1 MRVRQSVP
9 SFGALH
15 LAVGMN
21 FSVPETT
28 DIWSAD
34 KTALVPFIT
43 ELTVRYTTRVCALT
57 GTQGCVRERD
67 FRANHSVALAH
78 CQGLSGWT
86 DWGGGG
92 CRCRCAFLSR
102 SATHTRANQTQKASV
117 RMYVSPAAPDPSNS
131 TVALVESDD
140 GSVFLTDGRL
150 LAVQDL
156 TLEVGSSITLEATVR
171 DRFGIVVVRSAL
183 CCCWDPYCMP

>member
-1 MRVRQSVP
+1 
-9 SFGALH
+9 
-15 LAVGMN
+15 
-21 FSVPETT
+21 
-28 DIWSAD
+28 
-34 KTALVPFIT
+34 
-43 ELTVRYTTRVCALT
+43 
-57 GTQGCVRERD
+57 
-67 FRANHSVALAH
+67 
-78 CQGLSGWT
+78 
-86 DWGGGG
+86 
-92 CRCRCAFLSR
+92 
-102 SATHTRANQTQKASV
+102 
-117 RMYVSPAAPDPSNS
+117 MYVSPAAPDPSNS

>member
-43 ELTVRYTTRVCALT
+43 ELTVRYTTRVRALT

-67 FRANHSVALAH
+67 FRANLSVALPH
-78 CQGLSGWT
+78 WQGFCRL
-86 DWGGGG
+86 GGGVQMSLRFSVEKCNSHASFAGVVAG
-92 CRCRCAFLSR
+92 CQPDSKGERSHVREPRC
-102 SATHTRANQTQKASV
+102 TR
-117 RMYVSPAAPDPSNS
+117 P
-131 TVALVESDD
+131 
-140 GSVFLTDGRL
+140 
-150 LAVQDL
+150 
-156 TLEVGSSITLEATVR
+156 LEFHCGA
-171 DRFGIVVVRSAL
+171 G
-183 CCCWDPYCMP
+183 

>member
-15 LAVGMN
+15 LVVGMN

-43 ELTVRYTTRVCALT
+43 ELTVRYTTRVRGLT

-67 FRANHSVALAH
+67 FRANLRVALAQW
-78 CQGLSGWT
+78 QGLSGWT
-86 DWGGGG
+86 DWGGVQMSLRFSVEKCNSHASFAGVVAG
-92 CRCRCAFLSR
+92 CQPDSKGERSHVREPRC
-102 SATHTRANQTQKASV
+102 TRPLNFHCGA
-117 RMYVSPAAPDPSNS
+117 
-131 TVALVESDD
+131 
-140 GSVFLTDGRL
+140 G
-150 LAVQDL
+150 
-156 TLEVGSSITLEATVR
+156 
-171 DRFGIVVVRSAL
+171 
-183 CCCWDPYCMP
+183 

>member
-43 ELTVRYTTRVCALT
+43 ELTVRYTTRVRALN
-57 GTQGCVRERD
+57 GTQGCVRGRD
-67 FRANHSVALAH
+67 FRANRSVALAH

-92 CRCRCAFLSR
+92 VQMSLRFSVEKCNSHASFAGVVAGCQPDSKGERSHVREPRC
-102 SATHTRANQTQKASV
+102 TRPLKFHCGA
-117 RMYVSPAAPDPSNS
+117 
-131 TVALVESDD
+131 
-140 GSVFLTDGRL
+140 G
-150 LAVQDL
+150 
-156 TLEVGSSITLEATVR
+156 
-171 DRFGIVVVRSAL
+171 
-183 CCCWDPYCMP
+183 